1 MKVNVQSPA
10 AKIERTSTAKSSS
23 SSSGSAERSGEAA
36 RVEMSESAKAMQDLY
51 APERVDMERVER
63 LREAVKN
70 GEFRVDAETIA
81 ERMLDQES

>member
-1 MKVNVQSPA
+1 
-10 AKIERTSTAKSSS
+10 
-23 SSSGSAERSGEAA
+23 
-36 RVEMSESAKAMQDLY
+36 MSESAKAMQDLY